1 MEDEIREKL
10 QAAAKIVD
18 DSGVNEELRPAAF
31 KLAFSILWSGSA
43 NLADPLSTKKNA
55 SLTGSNADHGTLS
68 KIADFTGAS
77 LEQLNEIFYKDEE
90 GQIKLRNIPLDL
102 IGKTRRERQRGL
114 ASVFLL
120 AKKLQGKERVSGN
133 EVAKLMKD
141 RGILD
146 GNLNMIARG
155 SDRVATADGKGRGLH
170 YQLSSSGE
178 KEAKKVINK
187 VVPSA

>member
-1 MEDEIREKL
+1 MEEKIREKL

-31 KLAFSILWSGSA
+31 KLAFSILWSGAA
-43 NLADPLSTKKNA
+43 NLADPLSTKQKT
-55 SLTGSNADHGTLS
+55 SLTGSNADHDTLS
-68 KIADFTGAS
+68 RIADFTGAS

-120 AKKLQGKERVSGN
+120 AKKLQGQERVSGN

-187 VVPSA
+187 AVPNA